1 MKKSAVITLM
11 SLILWV
17 GGLQA
22 AMIIV
27 AADGSGDVTDT
38 ILISP
43 GIVIGLLSMT
53 TTPVQIPGEISI
65 VSLTAAILIPA

>member
-1 MKKSAVITLM
+1 MKKSVVITLM

-27 AADGSGDVTDT
+27 AADGSGDVTT
-38 ILISP
+38 IQA
-43 GIVIGLLSMT
+43 GINMAAVVIRYLSLQ
-53 TTPVQIPGEISI
+53 VFGRVLWSSI
-65 VSLTAAILIPA
+65 TNL